1 MCRYRGLELA
11 QDKAISSGLA
21 PFWPL
26 HSTETQQSLQTQLLS
41 RSFQSPFLSYLIG
54 T

>member
-11 QDKAISSGLA
+11 QDRAISSRPA
-21 PFWPL
+21 PFWSL
-26 HSTETQQSLQTQLLS
+26 HSTETQQSLQTRLLS
-41 RSFQSPFLSYLIG
+41 RSFQSQFLSYLIG

>member
-1 MCRYRGLELA
+1 MHRYRGLELA

-21 PFWPL
+21 PFWFL
-26 HSTETQQSLQTQLLS
+26 HSTETQQSLQTWLLS
-41 RSFQSPFLSYLIG
+41 RNFQSQFLSYLIG